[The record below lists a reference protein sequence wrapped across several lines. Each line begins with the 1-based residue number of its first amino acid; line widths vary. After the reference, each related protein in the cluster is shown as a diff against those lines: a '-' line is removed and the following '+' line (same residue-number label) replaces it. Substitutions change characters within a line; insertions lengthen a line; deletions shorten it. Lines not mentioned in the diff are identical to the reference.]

1 MHRKFM
7 KLFIYTIILVI
18 CTLERFAFVHCA
30 ANKLSEPVVT
40 QHRSDQHTVRAPAAQ
55 T

>member
-7 KLFIYTIILVI
+7 KLYIYTIILVI
-18 CTLERFAFVHCA
+18 YTLERFAFVHCA

-40 QHRSDQHTVRAPAAQ
+40 QHRSVCAPVAQ